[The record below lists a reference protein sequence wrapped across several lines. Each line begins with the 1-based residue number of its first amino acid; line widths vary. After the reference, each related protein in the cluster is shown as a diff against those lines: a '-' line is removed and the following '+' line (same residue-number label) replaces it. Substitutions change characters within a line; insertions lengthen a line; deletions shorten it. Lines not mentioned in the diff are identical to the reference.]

1 LYLVFSKAVRLAATR
16 FPDSLAVKTPSMK
29 DFSLNKLIFFPLI
42 AALPTAMV
50 HAQSDSN
57 FAGAKVGIVAGYDN
71 VTVDLAGESDSDD
84 GFLYGINASYDFD
97 LGSVIAGIEAEWTDS
112 STKTTASDLLLIGDS
127 GSLTSGRDLYA
138 GVRLGVPISSD
149 WMVYAKGGY
158 TNAKASLNYNDGA
171 GTLVSGSDELDGF
184 RVGGGFE
191 YSKGQIFGRVEYRY
205 SDYGEYVF
213 QGIPT
218 GLETSRHHGA
228 VVGGIRF

>member
-1 LYLVFSKAVRLAATR
+1 MV
-16 FPDSLAVKTPSMK
+16 
-29 DFSLNKLIFFPLI
+29 
-42 AALPTAMV
+42 ALPTAMV
-50 HAQSDSN
+50 NAQSDSN
-57 FAGAKVGIVAGYDN
+57 FGGAKVGIVAGYDN
-71 VTVDLAGESDSDD
+71 VTADLAGESDSDD

-112 STKTTASDLLLIGDS
+112 STETTAADILVFGDS
-127 GSLTSGRDLYA
+127 GSLKSGRDLYA
-138 GVRLGVPISSD
+138 GIRLGVPVSSD

-171 GTLVSGSDELDGF
+171 GSFVNASDELDGI
-184 RVGGGFE
+184 RIGGGFE

-213 QGIPT
+213 QGTPT

-228 VVGGIRF
+228 VVAGIRF